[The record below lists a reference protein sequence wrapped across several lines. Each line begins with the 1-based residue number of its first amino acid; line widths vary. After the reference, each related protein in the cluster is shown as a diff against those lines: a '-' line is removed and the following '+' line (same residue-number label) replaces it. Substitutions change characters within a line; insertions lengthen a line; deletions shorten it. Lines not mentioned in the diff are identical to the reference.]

1 MIEGLGYSGSGAAL
15 DLLRE
20 LDGVFVM
27 PTEFRLIN
35 DPDGLL
41 SLESALVDNWTIF
54 QSDSALRRF
63 RRMCYALARRYRSPY
78 APLDHERVF
87 HGRFMEAV
95 DTYLED
101 LTGLRYRGI
110 WYGIDS
116 VARRFLNRFDLL
128 KRAPF
133 ITEEMHV
140 GRLLSREAFLERTR
154 AFVAELEALADP
166 ASEVFVFDGD
176 YSAMNPARV
185 LDYVPDGRML
195 VVVRDPRDVMAQVRQ
210 GTFLF
215 APEGFDAGLEWQRL
229 IWTRAAE
236 AMRDLP
242 EDRVQVLH
250 FEDLVLRYDEAL
262 PRVFEFLGLDPARHT
277 RPKTRLDPARS
288 SHNVGIWRQSL
299 TPEEAERVDQ
309 TLGRIQWDR
318 NLMGE

>member
-1 MIEGLGYSGSGAAL
+1 MIEGLGYSGSGAVL

-20 LDGVFVM
+20 VDDLFVM

-54 QSDSALRRF
+54 QSDFALRRF
-63 RRMCYALARRYRSPY
+63 RRMCHALARRFRSPY

-87 HGRFMEAV
+87 RGRFMLAV
-95 DTYLED
+95 DRYLED
-101 LTGLRYRGI
+101 LTGLKYRGI

-116 VARRFLNRFDLL
+116 VARRLLNRFDLL

-133 ITEEMHV
+133 LTEEMHI
-140 GRLLSREAFLERTR
+140 GRLLSREDFLSRTR
-154 AFVAELEALADP
+154 AFVAELEELADP
-166 ASEVFVFDGD
+166 DAGVFVFDGD

-195 VVVRDPRDVMAQVRQ
+195 VVIRDPRDVMAQVRQ

-242 EDRVQVLH
+242 TERLQVLR
-250 FEDLVLRYDEAL
+250 FEDLVLRYDEVL
-262 PRVFEFLGLDPARHT
+262 PRVFDFLGLDLSRHA
-277 RPKTRLDPARS
+277 RPKTLLDPARS
-288 SHNVGIWRQSL
+288 SRNVGIWQQALS
-299 TPEEAERVDQ
+299 PEEAERVDQ
-309 TLGRIQWDR
+309 ALGRIQWDR